1 MTRSAF
7 SRILLTTLLVLATA
21 VPSVLAGEPGS
32 YPNRG
37 AAGVSLVDLLGRAW
51 GGLVSL
57 WIENGCIIDPDG
69 RCAAGQSEMGL
80 DPAQDNGCGIDP
92 SGGCAAGQS
101 EMGLVP
107 AQDNGCIADPSGG
120 CRSGS

>member
-7 SRILLTTLLVLATA
+7 SRILLTALLVLVLT

-32 YPNRG
+32 SPNRG

-57 WIENGCIIDPDG
+57 WMENGCILDPDG
-69 RCAAGQSEMGL
+69 RCAAGQAAA
-80 DPAQDNGCGIDP
+80 PAQDNGCGADP
-92 SGGCAAGQS
+92 DGGCAAGQS

-107 AQDNGCIADPSGG
+107 AQDNGCGLDPSGG